1 MVFLFFSFA
10 LFFSNLRSPPYLL
23 FQAPLPTT
31 TACRIRIA
39 YLPGESSLPS
49 LLYLKPILS
58 YAIVLQQQVEPLSR
72 SHV

>member
-1 MVFLFFSFA
+1 LLSFSLTCAA
-10 LFFSNLRSPPYLL
+10 LLICCSRP
-23 FQAPLPTT
+23 PLPTT

-39 YLPGESSLPS
+39 HLPGESSLPS

-58 YAIVLQQQVEPLSR
+58 YAIFLQQQVEPLSR